1 MGYNHFNTEYGENCM
16 NLKKLLILTAGIIC
30 AILLYN
36 GVSVI
41 EEYTNIA
48 GGKEEVSVSIP
59 KGASG
64 KTISE
69 ILKENGVIKSEIAFR
84 LKLKSSPDKENLN
97 YGTFKMKKHLGYGK
111 IIDILKKPTEMTG
124 SVKLTIPEGFSAE
137 MIGARL
143 ESLGISTK
151 EEFLKELNEG
161 DFDFDFIKKI
171 KADKNVKYTLQGY
184 LFPNTYM
191 INKNASARDVINILL
206 SEFEKQYNE
215 IKKEY
220 KVNGDLNT
228 IITLASLI
236 ERESKLDSERK
247 KISGVLQNRLKKNML
262 LQIDATVVYL
272 ISDGMYDVNRVY
284 YKDLKVKSPY
294 NTYYSE
300 GLPPGAICNPG
311 KESIVAAIK
320 PEKHSYLFYHTDT
333 DKNDGSHIFNE
344 TLEAHNQS
352 K

>member
-1 MGYNHFNTEYGENCM
+1 M
-16 NLKKLLILTAGIIC
+16 NIKKLLILIIGIFC
-30 AILLYN
+30 AILLFN
-36 GVSVI
+36 AVAII

-48 GGKEEVSVSIP
+48 DGKEEVSVTIP

-64 KTISE
+64 KTISKV
-69 ILKENGVIKSEIAFR
+69 LRENGVIKSEIAFR
-84 LKLKSSPDKENLN
+84 LKLKTSPDKNNLN

-111 IIDILKKPTEMTG
+111 IIDILKKPTEMTK

-161 DFDFDFIKKI
+161 DFDFDFIKDI
-171 KADKNVKYTLQGY
+171 PKNKDVKYKLQGY

-191 INKNASARDVINILL
+191 ISSDASARDVINILL
-206 SEFEKQYNE
+206 SEFEKQYE
-215 IKKEY
+215 KIKKEY
-220 KVNGDLNT
+220 KIKGDMNT

-236 ERESKLDSERK
+236 ERESKLDSERT

-294 NTYYSE
+294 NTYFSE

-311 KESIVAAIK
+311 KESIIAAIK
-320 PEKHSYLFYHTDT
+320 PQKHSYLFYHTDT
-333 DKNDGSHIFNE
+333 TKNDGSHIFNE